1 MSEHVKVTERAE
13 LMTVTLNRPDKLNAV
28 NREMTEVLRDAI
40 WSFGDRQDLRVL
52 IITGVGRYFTAGLD
66 ISAAAMEDRLNAE
79 GASRTRIDI
88 RRKYRARYHTLF
100 DELEIIEK
108 PVILAAQGPCLG
120 VGVELAVSCDF
131 RFCTPEA
138 LFGLPEIRIGGI
150 ASSGGISRLTRLVGP
165 AWSKWINLAGKSI
178 DAQTALMIGL
188 VHEVYPTAEFV
199 DRVESFARDLINL
212 PEEQLGLAK
221 LAIDAVKAEDREK
234 GRHIE
239 RLAFSALQG
248 LPGTELRLP
257 PRAEPR
263 INHEVTVDPP
273 PGSADF

>member
-1 MSEHVKVTERAE
+1 VSEHVKVIERAE
-13 LMTVTLNRPDKLNAV
+13 LMTVTLNRPEKLNAV

-40 WSFGDRQDLRVL
+40 WTFGDRQDLRVL
-52 IITGVGRYFTAGLD
+52 IIAGVGRYFTAGLD
-66 ISAAAMEDRLNAE
+66 ISQAAMDDRLNAE
-79 GASRTRIDI
+79 GESRTRIDI

-100 DELEIIEK
+100 DELEVIEK

-138 LFGLPEIRIGGI
+138 FFGLPEIRIGGI

-165 AWSKWINLAGKSI
+165 AWSKWINLAGKNI
-178 DAQTALMIGL
+178 DAQTARMIGL
-188 VHEVYPTAEFV
+188 VHEIYPADEFL
-199 DRVESFARDLINL
+199 DRVEEFALELIAL

-221 LAIDAVKAEDREK
+221 LTVDAVTAEDREK
-234 GRHIE
+234 GRHFE

-248 LPGTELRLP
+248 LPGMELRLP
-257 PRAEPR
+257 PRARPGNNHAEEAEP
-263 INHEVTVDPP
+263 PSS
-273 PGSADF
+273 SADA

>member
-1 MSEHVKVTERAE
+1 MSEHVKVIERAE
-13 LMTVTLNRPDKLNAV
+13 LMTVTLNRPEKLNAV

-40 WSFGDRQDLRVL
+40 WTFGDRQDLRVL
-52 IITGVGRYFTAGLD
+52 IIAGVGRYFTAGLD
-66 ISAAAMEDRLNAE
+66 ISQAAMDDRLNAE
-79 GASRTRIDI
+79 GESRTRIDI

-100 DELEIIEK
+100 DELEVIEK

-138 LFGLPEIRIGGI
+138 FFGLPEIRIGGI

-165 AWSKWINLAGKSI
+165 AWSKWINLAGKNI
-178 DAQTALMIGL
+178 DAQTARMIGL
-188 VHEVYPTAEFV
+188 VHEIYPADEFL
-199 DRVESFARDLINL
+199 DRVEEFALELIAL

-221 LAIDAVKAEDREK
+221 LTVDAVTAEDREK
-234 GRHIE
+234 GRHFE

-248 LPGTELRLP
+248 LPGMELRLP
-257 PRAEPR
+257 PRARPGNNHAEEAEP
-263 INHEVTVDPP
+263 PSS
-273 PGSADF
+273 SADA

>member
-1 MSEHVKVTERAE
+1 MSEHVKVIERAE
-13 LMTVTLNRPDKLNAV
+13 LMTVTLNRPEKLNAV

-40 WSFGDRQDLRVL
+40 WTFGDRQDLRVL
-52 IITGVGRYFTAGLD
+52 IIAGVGRYFTAGLD
-66 ISAAAMEDRLNAE
+66 ISQAAMDDRLNAE
-79 GASRTRIDI
+79 GESRTRIDI

-100 DELEIIEK
+100 DELEVIEK

-138 LFGLPEIRIGGI
+138 FFGLPEIRIGGI

-165 AWSKWINLAGKSI
+165 AWSKWINLAGKNI
-178 DAQTALMIGL
+178 DAQTARMIGL
-188 VHEVYPTAEFV
+188 VHEIYPADEFL
-199 DRVESFARDLINL
+199 DRVEEFALELIAL

-221 LAIDAVKAEDREK
+221 LTVDAVTAEDREK
-234 GRHIE
+234 GRHFE

-248 LPGTELRLP
+248 LPGMELRLP
-257 PRAEPR
+257 PRARPGNNHAEEAEP
-263 INHEVTVDPP
+263 PSA
-273 PGSADF
+273 SADA